1 MTTLEIILLI
11 AFLLSGGLNISL
23 CLMNDKKD
31 IQITRDEAWKVFAN
45 LKIKELEKINKMK
58 Q

>member
-45 LKIKELEKINKMK
+45 LKIKELEKINKK
-58 Q
+58 